1 MLASACFI
9 VIELHHFTQYSCSYL
24 SFIYWDVS
32 VWVWGGMGG
41 CMWVWAWVWVEMIGC
56 VYECGGVGTG
66 GMCVHYIYGWLWG
79 GTSRYGWVWVCLD
92 GVQTWISQLV
102 VFQCL
107 EGYFIWSLY
116 EPKLSPNSGEA
127 PWDDSDGCVLA
138 RLGLNSSHTAC

>member
-1 MLASACFI
+1 M
-9 VIELHHFTQYSCSYL
+9 
-24 SFIYWDVS
+24 
-32 VWVWGGMGG
+32 WGCGYGGVCVCVYMGG
-41 CMWVWAWVWVEMIGC
+41 CEGVRVDMNGC
-56 VYECGGVGTG
+56 GY
-66 GMCVHYIYGWLWG
+66 
-79 GTSRYGWVWVCLD
+79 VCLD

-138 RLGLNSSHTAC
+138 RLGLNFSHAAC